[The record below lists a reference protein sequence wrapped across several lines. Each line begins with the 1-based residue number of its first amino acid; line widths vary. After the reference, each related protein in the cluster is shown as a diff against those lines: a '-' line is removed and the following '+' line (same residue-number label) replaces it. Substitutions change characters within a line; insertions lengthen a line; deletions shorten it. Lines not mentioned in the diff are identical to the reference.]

1 VGGTLAPS
9 FKFINDAT
17 LEIVTPPGAIGV
29 QELRVWVPNGSVPA
43 TFQYV
48 DAPAAAPAAPSAP
61 AAPTT
66 PTTPAGSAAGTPVGP
81 ASSPIVR
88 PTTVL
93 AGQAAVTPVGRATG
107 TPRTAPVVTGATGDA
122 FKLRVIGLPKSS
134 NASAQIRIGGRY
146 YSLGKVTTTARG
158 SAVLPA
164 FSAQRAGTYLV
175 KVIPAGGKARYIKV
189 VVR

>member
-1 VGGTLAPS
+1 MAPS

-43 TFQYV
+43 TFQYI
-48 DAPAAAPAAPSAP
+48 DAPAVTTPTTTAT

-66 PTTPAGSAAGTPVGP
+66 PTTPSASAAGIPVGP

-93 AGQAAVTPVGRATG
+93 AGQTAVTSVGRAAG
-107 TPRTAPVVTGATGDA
+107 TPRTAPIVTGATGDA

-134 NASAQIRIGGRY
+134 KASAQIRIGGRY
-146 YSLGKVTTTARG
+146 YSLGKVPTTARG
-158 SAVLPA
+158 TAVLPA

-175 KVIPAGGKARYIKV
+175 KVVPTGGKARYIKV

>member
-9 FKFINDAT
+9 FTFINDAT
-17 LEIVTPPGAIGV
+17 LEIVTPPGALGW

-43 TFQYV
+43 AFQYV
-48 DAPAAAPAAPSAP
+48 EPPAVTPSTTSLP
-61 AAPTT
+61 STAPTT
-66 PTTPAGSAAGTPVGP
+66 PTTPTGSAGTPVGP
-81 ASSPIVR
+81 ATSPIVR

-93 AGQAAVTPVGRATG
+93 AGQTAVTSVGRAAAKT
-107 TPRTAPVVTGATGDA
+107 RTAPIVTGDPGDA

-134 NASAQIRIGGRY
+134 TANVQIRIAGRY
-146 YSLGKVTTTARG
+146 YSLGRVPTTARG

-164 FSAQRAGTYLV
+164 FSAQRAGSYLV
-175 KVIPAGGKARYIKV
+175 KVVPAGGKARYIKV